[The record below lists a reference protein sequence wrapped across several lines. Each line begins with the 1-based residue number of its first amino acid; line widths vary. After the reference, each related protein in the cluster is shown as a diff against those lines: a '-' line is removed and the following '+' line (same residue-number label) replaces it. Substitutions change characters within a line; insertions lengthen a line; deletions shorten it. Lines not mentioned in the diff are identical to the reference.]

1 MADVAIVG
9 NFGRKETAG
18 RKAEI
23 DRLLSSVLRMAT
35 EVEKLNP
42 RTSAPGALRFGIR
55 DAEGAFISSKGIL
68 ELHEKAPST
77 LRAVVANAI
86 PSIRD
91 GKGPEDAA

>member
-1 MADVAIVG
+1 MADVVIMG
-9 NFGRKETAG
+9 NFGRKETAE

-35 EVEKLNP
+35 EVERLNP

-55 DAEGAFISSKGIL
+55 DAEGAFISAKGIL
-68 ELHEKAPST
+68 ELHEKAPSM
-77 LRAVVANAI
+77 LRAVIANAI

-91 GKGPEDAA
+91 GGRPDDAA